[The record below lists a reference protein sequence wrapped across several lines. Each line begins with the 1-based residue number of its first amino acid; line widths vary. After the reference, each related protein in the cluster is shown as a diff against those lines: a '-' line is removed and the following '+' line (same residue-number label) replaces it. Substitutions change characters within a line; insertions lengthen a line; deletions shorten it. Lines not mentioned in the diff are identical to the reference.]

1 MSESDSL
8 LAVAAAAGGAGAGGA
23 RNIQSG
29 LTITAWSKNRKNAA
43 IIFVAGLLGVVGL
56 IKGMKNALQT
66 FARPMY
72 IVYDMRQ
79 G

>member
-29 LTITAWSKNRKNAA
+29 LTITAWRKNAA